1 MEIDGK
7 KVASTGTTGWR
18 RQMILNTNA
27 ELGGLDALGVAD
39 TIIASLLLNYSEKSY
54 RLNLDNTSENKK
66 VISLLNEINENEKT
80 IISLLQRIIEDDKH

>member
-1 MEIDGK
+1 
-7 KVASTGTTGWR
+7 
-18 RQMILNTNA
+18 MILNTNP
-27 ELGGLDALGVAD
+27 ELGGLDAIGVAD

>member
-1 MEIDGK
+1 
-7 KVASTGTTGWR
+7 
-18 RQMILNTNA
+18 MILNTNV
-27 ELGGLDALGVAD
+27 ELGGLDAIGVAD

-54 RLNLDNTSENKK
+54 KLNLDNTLENKK

>member
-1 MEIDGK
+1 
-7 KVASTGTTGWR
+7 
-18 RQMILNTNA
+18 MILNTNA

-39 TIIASLLLNYSEKSY
+39 AIIASLLLNYSEKSY
-54 RLNLDNTSENKK
+54 KLNLDNTSENKK

>member
-1 MEIDGK
+1 
-7 KVASTGTTGWR
+7 
-18 RQMILNTNA
+18 MILNTNA

-66 VISLLNEINENEKT
+66 VILY
-80 IISLLQRIIEDDKH
+80 

>member
-1 MEIDGK
+1 
-7 KVASTGTTGWR
+7 
-18 RQMILNTNA
+18 MILNTNA

-54 RLNLDNTSENKK
+54 KLNLDNTSENKK

-80 IISLLQRIIEDDKH
+80 IISFLQRIIDDDKH

>member
-1 MEIDGK
+1 
-7 KVASTGTTGWR
+7 
-18 RQMILNTNA
+18 MILNTNA

-54 RLNLDNTSENKK
+54 KLNLDNTSENKK
-66 VISLLNEINENEKT
+66 VISILNEINENEKT

>member
-1 MEIDGK
+1 
-7 KVASTGTTGWR
+7 
-18 RQMILNTNA
+18 MILNTNA
-27 ELGGLDALGVAD
+27 ELGGLDALGVVD

-54 RLNLDNTSENKK
+54 KLNLDNTSENKK

>member
-1 MEIDGK
+1 
-7 KVASTGTTGWR
+7 
-18 RQMILNTNA
+18 MILNTNA

-54 RLNLDNTSENKK
+54 KLNLDNTSENKK
-66 VISLLNEINENEKT
+66 IIALLNEINENEKT

>member
-1 MEIDGK
+1 
-7 KVASTGTTGWR
+7 
-18 RQMILNTNA
+18 MILNTNA

-54 RLNLDNTSENKK
+54 KLNLDNTSENKK

-80 IISLLQRIIEDDKH
+80 IISLLQKIIEDDKH

>member
-1 MEIDGK
+1 
-7 KVASTGTTGWR
+7 
-18 RQMILNTNA
+18 MILNTNT

>member
-1 MEIDGK
+1 
-7 KVASTGTTGWR
+7 
-18 RQMILNTNA
+18 MILNTNT

-39 TIIASLLLNYSEKSY
+39 TVIASLLLNYSEKSY
-54 RLNLDNTSENKK
+54 KLNLDNISENKK